1 MYSLQWLKIELK
13 IFSNRKIQILLR
25 EPNGDTYF
33 RVWIQLLI
41 IAVECNRNGK
51 LVIGNN
57 KPMTIEN
64 FSKIMGKSKK
74 KIEKII
80 QKFLELNMLIV
91 EDGAYKIKNW
101 DKYQSIEP
109 YEKYKEQNRIRQQKY
124 REKLKSEKEES
135 NVTITLDNTQEE
147 NKIKNILN
155 KEGNENR
162 SGFRKCEFCNKKLK
176 PVGLSYLYANVNHD
190 MVEYERCDCS
200 EAIAF
205 WKQYDSKQN
214 EKEKQRKYREIINK
228 IYKDGCIKKK
238 LKYCNF
244 LNFDRFKDNQESLT
258 TLIKYTHLCT
268 ENKVK
273 DGIIIYGSIGYENTH
288 LAASIANEIIRNKK
302 IALLERTSSITDRI
316 KESFNKTVTTESE
329 IMELYSNVDM
339 LIIDD
344 FGSETIS
351 KWALERLYRI
361 INNRYENEL
370 PIVIT
375 TRYTREELME
385 KIAIENRKL
394 AEEFIQ
400 ILYKMCYGISLIKND
415 RNAKEKASKSDKTKC

>member
-25 EPNGDTYF
+25 EPDGDTYF

-74 KIEKII
+74 RIEKII

-147 NKIKNILN
+147 NKIKNILD
-155 KEGNENR
+155 KEGDENR
-162 SGFRKCEFCNKKLK
+162 SGFRKCEF
-176 PVGLSYLYANVNHD
+176 
-190 MVEYERCDCS
+190 
-200 EAIAF
+200 
-205 WKQYDSKQN
+205 
-214 EKEKQRKYREIINK
+214 
-228 IYKDGCIKKK
+228 
-238 LKYCNF
+238 
-244 LNFDRFKDNQESLT
+244 
-258 TLIKYTHLCT
+258 
-268 ENKVK
+268 
-273 DGIIIYGSIGYENTH
+273 
-288 LAASIANEIIRNKK
+288 
-302 IALLERTSSITDRI
+302 
-316 KESFNKTVTTESE
+316 
-329 IMELYSNVDM
+329 
-339 LIIDD
+339 
-344 FGSETIS
+344 
-351 KWALERLYRI
+351 
-361 INNRYENEL
+361 
-370 PIVIT
+370 
-375 TRYTREELME
+375 
-385 KIAIENRKL
+385 
-394 AEEFIQ
+394 
-400 ILYKMCYGISLIKND
+400 
-415 RNAKEKASKSDKTKC
+415 

>member
-1 MYSLQWLKIELK
+1 MRIEVDLENVNFK
-13 IFSNRKIQILLR
+13 
-25 EPNGDTYF
+25 
-33 RVWIQLLI
+33 
-41 IAVECNRNGK
+41 
-51 LVIGNN
+51 VITN
-57 KPMTIEN
+57 E
-64 FSKIMGKSKK
+64 
-74 KIEKII
+74 
-80 QKFLELNMLIV
+80 
-91 EDGAYKIKNW
+91 GA
-101 DKYQSIEP
+101 
-109 YEKYKEQNRIRQQKY
+109 
-124 REKLKSEKEES
+124 
-135 NVTITLDNTQEE
+135 
-147 NKIKNILN
+147 
-155 KEGNENR
+155 
-162 SGFRKCEFCNKKLK
+162 KCGFCNKKLK

-228 IYKDGCIKKK
+228 IYKDGSIKKK

-244 LNFDRFKDNQESLT
+244 LNFDRFKDNQEVLT

>member
-25 EPNGDTYF
+25 EPDGDTYF

-91 EDGAYKIKNW
+91 EDEAYKIKNW

-155 KEGNENR
+155 KERYENS
-162 SGFRKCEFCNKKLK
+162 SGFRKCEF
-176 PVGLSYLYANVNHD
+176 
-190 MVEYERCDCS
+190 
-200 EAIAF
+200 
-205 WKQYDSKQN
+205 
-214 EKEKQRKYREIINK
+214 
-228 IYKDGCIKKK
+228 
-238 LKYCNF
+238 
-244 LNFDRFKDNQESLT
+244 
-258 TLIKYTHLCT
+258 
-268 ENKVK
+268 
-273 DGIIIYGSIGYENTH
+273 
-288 LAASIANEIIRNKK
+288 
-302 IALLERTSSITDRI
+302 
-316 KESFNKTVTTESE
+316 
-329 IMELYSNVDM
+329 
-339 LIIDD
+339 
-344 FGSETIS
+344 
-351 KWALERLYRI
+351 
-361 INNRYENEL
+361 
-370 PIVIT
+370 
-375 TRYTREELME
+375 
-385 KIAIENRKL
+385 
-394 AEEFIQ
+394 
-400 ILYKMCYGISLIKND
+400 
-415 RNAKEKASKSDKTKC
+415 